1 MRYGV
6 VGFSGRMGR
15 EIIETF
21 KEKGH
26 ELVYMLDIEN
36 EFTDGEPQVILDF
49 SRPEAVGK
57 TVEVCRKY
65 KAALVIGTTGLGE
78 KELEMIRELS
88 REVPVIQSYNFSVGV
103 HAMRKIVKLLSDI
116 LKDWDVEIV
125 EAHHRFKRDAPSG
138 TAILLK
144 EAIDRE
150 IPVHSLRVG
159 GIPGDHLVIFGD
171 VGEVLEIKHRA
182 LSRKTFALGAL
193 KAAEFLL
200 NVGKPGM
207 YDFEKIIF
215 GGG

>member
-36 EFTDGEPQVILDF
+36 EFADGEPQVILDF